1 MAEFTRRTVLA
12 NPARRRA
19 TKAKSKSTSPKRRKL
34 TPAQIAA
41 GFGGKR
47 RKVAA
52 THRPTKRRNPKKG
65 KGTYVKRYADGSET
79 PTNRPKGLTS
89 TPASNRLKALRAA
102 RTRARNARK
111 NPGDIITLALANP
124 APAATKGKKST
135 MARRTKRSSVT
146 RRRRTTTRRR
156 RSNPVQVAHRRRT
169 RRRSVAAA
177 PRRRRSSARRNPS
190 IRRRRRNPSMG
201 GGVRSGMSG
210 FLTQGL
216 WAIGGAAGSKMLT
229 QMVLGSS
236 NTGVMGYGGNLAAA
250 FVLGTGVKM
259 VLKNQAAGNAV
270 ILGGVIQTLLRV
282 LIDRTPFG
290 AKVSNLGMGDYMAQN
305 FLTPQRLVD
314 GLNSAQIAPPV
325 MPPASK
331 AVGVGVYG
339 GSLY

>member
-1 MAEFTRRTVLA
+1 M
-12 NPARRRA
+12 
-19 TKAKSKSTSPKRRKL
+19 KSTSPKRRKL
-34 TPAQIAA
+34 SAAQIAA

-47 RKVAA
+47 RKSAA
-52 THRPTKRRNPKKG
+52 KAHRPASKRRNPTTKSPRRRSTRRVATSPRK
-65 KGTYVKRYADGSET
+65 TRKRS
-79 PTNRPKGLTS
+79 
-89 TPASNRLKALRAA
+89 
-102 RTRARNARK
+102 

-124 APAATKGKKST
+124 APAATKGKSS
-135 MARRTKRSSVT
+135 MARRKKRSSVSRRRRSTT
-146 RRRRTTTRRR
+146 RRRRT
-156 RSNPVQVAHRRRT
+156 NPVQVAHRRRT

-177 PRRRRSSARRNPS
+177 PRRRRRSTARRNPS

-201 GGVRSGMSG
+201 GGIRSGMSG

-325 MPPASK
+325 MPQANK

>member
-12 NPARRRA
+12 NPSRPRR
-19 TKAKSKSTSPKRRKL
+19 KAKSSSPKRRKL

-47 RKVAA
+47 RKSAA
-52 THRPTKRRNPKKG
+52 RGAKSHRPASKRRNPTTKSPRRKPS
-65 KGTYVKRYADGSET
+65 TRRVA
-79 PTNRPKGLTS
+79 TS
-89 TPASNRLKALRAA
+89 PRKAR
-102 RTRARNARK
+102 RRS

-135 MARRTKRSSVT
+135 MARRKKRSSVT
-146 RRRRTTTRRR
+146 RRRRSTTRRR

-169 RRRSVAAA
+169 RRRSVATA
-177 PRRRRSSARRNPS
+177 PRRRRRSTARRNPS
-190 IRRRRRNPSMG
+190 IRRRRRNPSV

-210 FLTQGL
+210 FMVQGL

-282 LIDRTPFG
+282 LIDKTPFG

-325 MPPASK
+325 MPQANK

>member
-12 NPARRRA
+12 NPARPRRA
-19 TKAKSKSTSPKRRKL
+19 TKSKSTSPKRRKL
-34 TPAQIAA
+34 SAAQLAA

-47 RKVAA
+47 RKAAA
-52 THRPTKRRNPKKG
+52 THRTKRRNPKPARRAKAVG
-65 KGTYVKRYADGSET
+65 APKRRSTRRVA
-79 PTNRPKGLTS
+79 TS
-89 TPASNRLKALRAA
+89 PRK
-102 RTRARNARK
+102 TRKRS

-124 APAATKGKKST
+124 APAATKGKSS
-135 MARRTKRSSVT
+135 MARRKKRTSVT

-156 RSNPVQVAHRRRT
+156 RSNPVQATHRRRS
-169 RRRSVAAA
+169 RRRAVSAA
-177 PRRRRSSARRNPS
+177 PRRRRRTASRARRNPS
-190 IRRRRRNPSMG
+190 MRRRRRNPSIG
-201 GGVRSGMSG
+201 RATSGMSG
-210 FLTQGL
+210 FVTQGL

-236 NTGVMGYGGNLAAA
+236 NTGVMGYGGNLASA
-250 FVLGTGVKM
+250 FLLGTAVKM
-259 VLKNQAAGNAV
+259 VFKNQSAGNAV

-282 LIDRTPFG
+282 LIDKTPFG
-290 AKVSNLGMGDYMAQN
+290 SKVSNLGMGDYMAQN

-325 MPPASK
+325 MPVASK

>member
-19 TKAKSKSTSPKRRKL
+19 PKSKMKSTSPKRRKL
-34 TPAQIAA
+34 TPAQLAA

-47 RKVAA
+47 RKSAA
-52 THRPTKRRNPKKG
+52 TSHKRRNPKPARRASTRRVATSPRK
-65 KGTYVKRYADGSET
+65 TRKRS
-79 PTNRPKGLTS
+79 
-89 TPASNRLKALRAA
+89 
-102 RTRARNARK
+102 

-135 MARRTKRSSVT
+135 MARRKKRSSVT